1 MQRPQ
6 ASEALSEE
14 EIAQAYLFSLYKTE
28 PDFFVEH
35 GLGHVT
41 WGKQREILQSVR
53 DHKKT
58 AVKACHGAS
67 KTFTAAEV
75 AVWFLNVFPKSKV
88 ITTAPTYPQVEM
100 LLWAEINEIYS
111 HSRIQLEGE
120 CLMTKI
126 KTEDN
131 THYAVGFSTD
141 KPARAEGWH
150 SPAMLFI
157 FDEAKGIP
165 AWLYDSAR
173 ALMTGGFCRW
183 LVISTTDGV
192 EVGEP
197 FYEIFNND
205 DNDWNKIS
213 VSAEDTPYCTGE
225 KFRGLDVDEN
235 NLCKFTRTWIDPK
248 DIVIQIATPEYIDE
262 CRVDWGEDS
271 PLFQTKVLGMLS
283 DVGADTIIKLS
294 QINKMWA
301 NADNSKF
308 DDSGAVE
315 IGVDVARGGEDDTV
329 FFKRKGLKITDKKV
343 IRSKDLPPTAK
354 LAHISDLLCEFAA
367 YDKTIRIKV
376 DDTGLG
382 GGVTDIMQR
391 KGYKIVPIN
400 FAEKASEVNEDRYP
414 DIISEMWY
422 EVAPYIHEISCPKD
436 TRLEKELANRKGG
449 LDKKGKRK
457 VESKEEYKK
466 RGSKTGGQ
474 KSAFRSPDYADAFLL
489 CLFTPRRK
497 EAAFL
502 QSKEPIRGRR

>member
-111 HSRIQLEGE
+111 HSRIQLESE

-308 DDSGAVE
+308 DETDVKLVSERKCSEEELSDMKFAWAVCKHVKSNAIVFVKNKKILGVGAGQMSRVDSARIAAMKAEEHNHDLKGAVAASDAFFPFADGLLE
-315 IGVDVARGGEDDTV
+315 IA
-329 FFKRKGLKITDKKV
+329 
-343 IRSKDLPPTAK
+343 SN
-354 LAHISDLLCEFAA
+354 
-367 YDKTIRIKV
+367 
-376 DDTGLG
+376 
-382 GGVTDIMQR
+382 GVTAVVQPGGSVRDQ
-391 KGYKIVPIN
+391 
-400 FAEKASEVNEDRYP
+400 EVID
-414 DIISEMWY
+414 
-422 EVAPYIHEISCPKD
+422 A
-436 TRLEKELANRKGG
+436 ANSKNIAMIFT
-449 LDKKGKRK
+449 GKRNFK
-457 VESKEEYKK
+457 H
-466 RGSKTGGQ
+466 
-474 KSAFRSPDYADAFLL
+474 
-489 CLFTPRRK
+489 
-497 EAAFL
+497 
-502 QSKEPIRGRR
+502 